1 MPVTVD
7 TPLCVT
13 DQTRLVTVVGKH
25 IPEGGEEGGREGRM
39 EGGREGW
46 RGGKVGGMD
55 GRQEERKGGRRICS
69 TAHLSL

>member
-25 IPEGGEEGGREGRM
+25 IPEGGKEGGEGRWEGWTEGRRREREG
-39 EGGREGW
+39 EGYAAQLTCHCRLISQ
-46 RGGKVGGMD
+46 R
-55 GRQEERKGGRRICS
+55 
-69 TAHLSL
+69 T